1 MRIYNKKYLEQKRKD
16 LRNKSTAAEIILWN
30 HLKRK
35 QLNGRKFRRQHSIS
49 DYIVDFYCP
58 EERLV
63 IELDG
68 DFHFDE
74 EIKQYDEERTAYL
87 NKLDIKVLRFE
98 NIEILLNLEY
108 SLNKIVKEFKANLI
122 KKSPP
127 QLRRGGPKGRGGGN
141 PD

>member
-1 MRIYNKKYLEQKRKD
+1 MRIYNKKYLEQKRKE

-30 HLKRK
+30 HLKKR

-74 EIKQYDEERTAYL
+74 EINKYDEERTAYL

-98 NIEILLNLEY
+98 NNEILYNLEY
-108 SLNKIVKEFKANLI
+108 SLNKIVKEFKSNLN
-122 KKSPP
+122 K
-127 QLRRGGPKGRGGGN
+127 N
-141 PD
+141 PLLK

>member
-1 MRIYNKKYLEQKRKD
+1 MRIYNKKYLEQKRKE

-30 HLKRK
+30 HLKKK
-35 QLNGRKFRRQHSIS
+35 QLNGRKFRRQNSIS

-68 DFHFDE
+68 DLHFDE
-74 EIKQYDEERTAYL
+74 EINKYDEERTVYL
-87 NKLDIKVLRFE
+87 NELDIKVLRFE
-98 NIEILLNLEY
+98 NNEILYNLKY
-108 SLNKIVKEFKANLI
+108 SLNKIVKEFKSNLN

-127 QLRRGGPKGRGGGN
+127 QMRRGGPKRRGGGN
-141 PD
+141 LD

>member
-1 MRIYNKKYLEQKRKD
+1 MRIYNKKYLEQRRKE

-30 HLKRK
+30 HIKKK
-35 QLNGRKFRRQHSIS
+35 QLNGRKFRRQHSIN

-68 DFHFDE
+68 DFHFVE
-74 EIKQYDEERTAYL
+74 EINKYDEERTAYL
-87 NKLDIKVLRFE
+87 NELDIKVLRFE
-98 NIEILLNLEY
+98 NNEILFNLEY
-108 SLNKIVKEFKANLI
+108 SLNKIVKYFKTNLN
-122 KKSPP
+122 KNSPP
-127 QLRRGGPKGRGGGN
+127 QMRRGGPKGRGGGN